1 MRTRAI
7 YLPIIAA
14 CLAMSACVTHV
25 VRTVDMTPPAQ
36 FEGVQTEEELLDV
49 GIAVFDANIPEDY
62 DEQIEQLIQPD
73 IRRAE
78 ANFIPYV
85 AKNLLQSTGNWGAVR
100 VVPRPTHAV
109 DVTISGK
116 IIHSDGESLIIQ
128 ATVRDATG
136 QLWFAKTYET
146 LASKYAYDDSIPENI
161 DPFQAV
167 YKRLADDMLA
177 YRQNLTDD
185 DILTIRA
192 TAELKFAREFAP
204 DAFSDHVVAT
214 ENGEFELRRLPSED
228 DPMLARVRKVRE
240 REYLFIDTLD
250 EYYEGFYRNM
260 RTSYQSWR
268 RASYPQAIAA
278 KQLKTQARNRYLG
291 GVVAVAAGVSTIYS
305 SDSYLADA
313 SGVVGVIS
321 GARLFQSG
329 IKKSAEAEI
338 HSEVLQEIGV
348 AAEAAIMPHTIELE
362 NQTIR
367 LQGSVDEQY
376 RELRKILRTIFF
388 ADLGLPE
395 PTPEPTAE
403 PEEESQGIQ

>member
-1 MRTRAI
+1 MRTKAK
-7 YLPIIAA
+7 YLPIFAA
-14 CLAMSACVTHV
+14 CLAMSACVTQV

-36 FEGVQTEEELLDV
+36 FEGVQSEDELLDV

-62 DEQIEQLIQPD
+62 DEQIELLIQPD

-116 IIHSDGESLIIQ
+116 IIHSDGETLTIE

-136 QLWFAKTYET
+136 RTWFTQTYVT
-146 LASKYAYDDSIPENI
+146 LASKYAYDDSIPETI

-167 YKRLADDMLA
+167 YKQLANDMLA
-177 YRQNLTDD
+177 YRQELTDE
-185 DILTIRA
+185 DIMTIRA

-204 DAFSDHVVAT
+204 DAFSDHVIAT
-214 ENGEFELRRLPSED
+214 DNGEFELRRLPSED

-250 EYYEGFYRNM
+250 EYYEGFYRSM
-260 RTSYQSWR
+260 RTPYQSWR
-268 RASYPQAIAA
+268 KASYPEAIAQKELKAQARSRYIAGPLAIAA
-278 KQLKTQARNRYLG
+278 
-291 GVVAVAAGVSTIYS
+291 GVATIYS
-305 SDSYLADA
+305 ADSYVADT
-313 SGVVGVIS
+313 SGVVSVIS
-321 GARLFQSG
+321 GAMIIKSA

-362 NQTIR
+362 NQTVR

-395 PTPEPTAE
+395 PAPEPIAE